1 MSAFPCPG
9 CGMARKARS
18 YLCSD
23 CWWLLK
29 PWVRTALKRRDSMAT
44 ARLMELRRKIAAG
57 VPLEEMEI
65 HP

>member
-1 MSAFPCPG
+1 MNTFPCPS
-9 CGMARKARS
+9 CGGARKARS
-18 YLCSD
+18 YLCPD
-23 CWWLLK
+23 CWWLLR
-29 PWVRTALKRRDSMAT
+29 PWVRTALKRRDTLAT